1 MRLSK
6 YILKRLVIAS
16 FTLLILV
23 TIVFFMFRV
32 VPGDPVSMYI
42 DSGLDKESQEL
53 MMKMYGLDKSIP
65 EQYIIYI
72 KGLFQGDL
80 GNSFTYG
87 KSVVNV
93 IGERFLNTLI
103 LTVTSL
109 VIAFSIGIVGG
120 SILAWHRNTKI
131 DLIGTV
137 MALIIRCAPVFWTGM
152 ILLSIFAFKLRWLPL
167 GGMTTVGHDYSS
179 WLDKVFSL
187 DFLKHLIL
195 PAITSALYSMA
206 TPTLLMRT
214 SMLEVIKEDYIEL
227 AFAKGIPERKV
238 RMKHAMR
245 TALLPVVTIFAVQA
259 GLAIGGS
266 VLVETVFRWPGMGRE
281 IVLAVSARDYP
292 LAQGAFLFIGFT
304 TISFNLIADVLYA
317 YLDPRVSLE

>member
-6 YILKRLVIAS
+6 YILKRVIIA
-16 FTLLILV
+16 FVTLMILIS
-23 TIVFFMFRV
+23 IVFFMFRV

-42 DSGLDKESQEL
+42 DSGLDQEAQEL

-65 EQYIIYI
+65 EQYVIYL
-72 KGLFQGDL
+72 KGLFRGDL

-87 KSVVNV
+87 KAVTEV
-93 IGERFLNTLI
+93 IGERFLNTLV
-103 LTVTSL
+103 LTTTSL
-109 VIAFSIGIVGG
+109 IIAFTLGIIGG
-120 SILAWHRNTKI
+120 SILAWHRNTKL

-137 MALIIRCAPVFWTGM
+137 AALIIRCAPVFWTGM
-152 ILLSIFAFKLRWLPL
+152 ILLSIFAFRLRWLPL
-167 GGMTTVGHDYSS
+167 GGMTTVGNDYTSFF
-179 WLDKVFSL
+179 DKIFSL

-214 SMLEVIKEDYIEL
+214 SMLEVVKEDYIEL

-281 IVLAVSARDYP
+281 IVLAVSSRDYP

-304 TISFNLIADVLYA
+304 TITFNLLADILYA
-317 YLDPRVSLE
+317 YLDPRVSLD